1 MQSLWNEQEASR
13 FAAQGE
19 LGLRVYSSQ
28 LLGREPDLVL
38 HGGGNT
44 SVKGTLANVF
54 GEREDVLY
62 VKGSG
67 WDLQTIAAGGF
78 PPVRLQYLKR
88 LASLPAL
95 SDTDMMRELRLAL
108 LNPSAPTPSVEAIL
122 HALVPLRYVDH
133 THADAVVAISNSP
146 NGEATLREIYGD
158 EVLILPYIMPG
169 FILAQQVHAAT
180 RHVDW
185 TRLKGIV
192 LLHHGIIT
200 FDDDCRRSYERM
212 IELVSL
218 AEDYLKAR
226 TADMPG
232 IDPVG
237 ASPAGDPG
245 ASSVG
250 ASPAG
255 DPGASSVGASPAGDS
270 APDAE
275 NLPFRQLA
283 TLRRQASAMMG
294 VAVLARWDRRAQAR
308 QFSAL
313 PDVGELIARGPLTPD
328 HSIHT
333 KPFGAV
339 FAEDPLPG
347 LEQFRSDYQA
357 YFERHAKP
365 LHTCLDPMPRF
376 GVWLNRGML
385 ALAPDCKRL
394 QIVSDIVEHTTR
406 AIQWGERL
414 GGWSTLPKQDQFDL
428 EYWELEQAKLK
439 SSQARPEFAGRVV
452 LVTGAASGIGRACA
466 DAFLAQGAAV
476 VALDLNPEVETLW
489 QSPQVLGIACDV
501 TREVLV
507 REALH
512 RAVGHF
518 GGVDVLLSNAGSF
531 PPSRRIEAMDEA
543 GWSQSLELNLTA
555 HLRLLRDC
563 TPFLQAGIEPSVI
576 FIGSKNVPA
585 PGPGAAAYSVA
596 KAGLAQLARVAALEL
611 GGSGVR
617 VNTLHPNAV
626 FDTGIWSDEVLQ
638 QRAAHYGMSVQEY
651 KKHNVLGRPVRSSDV
666 AAAAVALAS
675 SAFACTTGAQLP
687 VDGGNERV
695 I

>member
-44 SVKGTLANVF
+44 SVKGAQTNVF

-78 PPVRLQYLKR
+78 PPVRLQYLKS
-88 LASLPAL
+88 LATLPSL

-146 NGEATLREIYGD
+146 NGEAALREIYGE

-180 RHVDW
+180 RDIDW
-185 TRLKGIV
+185 SRLKGIV

-200 FDDDCRRSYERM
+200 FDDDCRASYERM

-232 IDPVG
+232 VDTVG
-237 ASPAGDPG
+237 ASPAGEPR

-255 DPGASSVGASPAGDS
+255 DDS
-270 APDAE
+270 ASNNE
-275 NLPFRQLA
+275 SLPFRQLA

-294 VAVLARWDRRAQAR
+294 AAVLARWDRSAQAR

-313 PDVGELIARGPLTPD
+313 PNVGELIARGPLTPD

-347 LEQFRSDYQA
+347 LGQFRSDYQA

-376 GVWLNRGML
+376 GVWLNRGMI

-394 QIVSDIVEHTTR
+394 QVVSDIVEHTTR
-406 AIQWGERL
+406 AIQWGECL
-414 GGWSTLPKQDQFDL
+414 GGWTTLPKQDQFEL

-452 LVTGAASGIGRACA
+452 LVTGAASGIGRACV

-476 VALDLNPEVETLW
+476 AALDLNPEVETLW
-489 QSPQVLGIACDV
+489 HSPQVLGIACDV
-501 TREVLV
+501 TREAQV

-512 RAVGHF
+512 QVVGHF
-518 GGVDVLLSNAGSF
+518 GGIDVVLSNAGSF
-531 PPSRRIEAMDEA
+531 PPSRRIEALDEA
-543 GWSQSLELNLTA
+543 TWSQSLELNLSA

-563 TPFLQAGIEPSVI
+563 TPFLQAGIDSSVI

-638 QRAAHYGMSVQEY
+638 QRAAHYGMSVEEY
-651 KKHNVLGRPVRSSDV
+651 KKHNVLGRQVRSGDV

-675 SAFACTTGAQLP
+675 SAFACTTGAQVP